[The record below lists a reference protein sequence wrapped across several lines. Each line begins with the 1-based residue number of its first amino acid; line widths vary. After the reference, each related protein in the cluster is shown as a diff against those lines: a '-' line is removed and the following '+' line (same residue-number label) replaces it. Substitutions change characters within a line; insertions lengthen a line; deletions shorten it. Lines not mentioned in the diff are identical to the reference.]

1 MKETRGVVKAFDKK
15 TGEGVIVLESGTELP
30 FSAQYVFYSDADM
43 TPTASDVVIGDAA
56 KVSITFNSMGKRRA
70 SAVVLDRPP
79 PRPMSFTSAFKELQA
94 LGFLSAWKLADAKV
108 VVNRLYGELPKRFTR
123 VHAMDLLTDYYGTGP
138 TERAIQDGYLA
149 HDWRFGQETSDIVAE
164 FVRVLGCPPATQV
177 KNDADGVVVV
187 DAADP
192 SATVTVRKEL
202 SELAQFF
209 QTRFD
214 ALGIPRR
221 LIELVTQGDQ
231 RVFVVR
237 DAAVIQPFRTAGSLE
252 ARVL

>member
-1 MKETRGVVKAFDKK
+1 METRGVVKSFAKD
-15 TGEGVIVLESGTELP
+15 TGEGVIVLESGLELP
-30 FSAQYVFYSDADM
+30 FVAQYAFYSDM
-43 TPTASDVVIGDAA
+43 TPASDVVIGDAA
-56 KVSITFNSMGKRRA
+56 KVSITFTSMGKRRA
-70 SAVVLDRPP
+70 QAVILDRPP
-79 PRPMSFTSAFKELQA
+79 PKPMSFTAAFKELRA
-94 LGFLSAWKLADAKV
+94 LGFLSAWQLADAKRAV
-108 VVNRLYGELPKRFTR
+108 LRLHGELPKRFTR
-123 VHAMDLLTDYYGTGP
+123 THAMDLLSDYYGTGP

-164 FVRVLGCPPATQV
+164 FVRVLRCPPATQV
-177 KNDADGVVVV
+177 KSDADGLVVA

-192 SATVTVRKEL
+192 SATVTVRHEL

-214 ALGIPRR
+214 ALGISLR
-221 LIELVTQGDQ
+221 LIELATGGDQ

-237 DAAVIQPFRTAGSLE
+237 DASLIQPFRTAGSLD

>member
-1 MKETRGVVKAFDKK
+1 MKETRGVVKAFDKG
-15 TGEGVIVLESGTELP
+15 TGEGVLVLESGIELP
-30 FSAQYVFYSDADM
+30 FSAQYAFYSEM
-43 TPTASDVVIGDAA
+43 TAAGTDVVIGDAA

-79 PRPMSFTSAFKELQA
+79 PKPMSFTAAFKELQA
-94 LGFLSAWKLADAKV
+94 LGFLSTWKLADAKL

-123 VHAMDLLTDYYGTGP
+123 EHAMDLLTNYYGTGP
-138 TERAIQDGYLA
+138 TERAIQDAYLA
-149 HDWRFGQETSDIVAE
+149 HDWRFGQETNDIVAE
-164 FVRVLGCPPATQV
+164 FVRVLGCPPATQI
-177 KNDADGVVVV
+177 KNDSDGIVVADAV
-187 DAADP
+187 DP
-192 SATVTVRKEL
+192 SATVTVRREL

-214 ALGIPRR
+214 ALGISRR
-221 LIELVTQGDQ
+221 LIELVTHGDQ